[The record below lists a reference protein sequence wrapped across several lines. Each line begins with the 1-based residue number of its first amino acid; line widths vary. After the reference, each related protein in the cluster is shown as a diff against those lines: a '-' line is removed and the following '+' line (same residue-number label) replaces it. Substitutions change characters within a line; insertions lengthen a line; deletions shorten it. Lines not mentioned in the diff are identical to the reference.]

1 MVGGLLDVAAL
12 DLGSGADLWF
22 SLEYVREGGIRRRE
36 PLAACASERFEEAAP
51 VRSFRC
57 YELPSA
63 SPTWAGTYGPGT
75 RPVSPSPPAVSP
87 RSSTAARCRYKG
99 RSRSPRSRRLSAV
112 SVIVSPGAGVPGG
125 PQHPEHAVPHGAR
138 PDRRPGRGL
147 KSD

>member
-57 YELPSA
+57 YELHIGFTHLGWNIWTGNQA
-63 SPTWAGTYGPGT
+63 DL
-75 RPVSPSPPAVSP
+75 AV
-87 RSSTAARCRYKG
+87 TA
-99 RSRSPRSRRLSAV
+99 RRLAE
-112 SVIVSPGAGVPGG
+112 ILDRG
-125 PQHPEHAVPHGAR
+125 PLP
-138 PDRRPGRGL
+138 L
-147 KSD
+147 